1 MSIENAAWWASDIL
15 RLQDVRCC
23 CGLARVFSGRY
34 VRESVVDVPWGW
46 RWLKVPDLD
55 AKVLL
60 PLWLYWPVRLW
71 SDRYHLIFRPLLGL
85 GLWRVREPA
94 GYYVDGH
101 LTAPRWLRRAF
112 WCFINDTD
120 RAPKRVAFVSPVQ
133 RHAFD
138 VWADAM
144 LSRYAWAHW
153 ETRVPAEARER
164 ITREVLGRPRWTGHV
179 EAGAPGDLTD
189 FLTNEARAWTK

>member
-1 MSIENAAWWASDIL
+1 MADAGSIENEAWWASDIP

-34 VRESVVDVPWGW
+34 VRERMVDVPWGW

-71 SDRYHLIFRPLLGL
+71 SDRYRLVFRPLIRL

-101 LTAPRWLRRAF
+101 LTAPRWLRRAV
-112 WCFINDTD
+112 WCFINDAD
-120 RAPKRVAFVSPVQ
+120 HAPRP
-133 RHAFD
+133 R
-138 VWADAM
+138 
-144 LSRYAWAHW
+144 
-153 ETRVPAEARER
+153 
-164 ITREVLGRPRWTGHV
+164 VLGTVTFTLTPDLV
-179 EAGAPGDLTD
+179 EKCTPNRRAFID
-189 FLTNEARAWTK
+189 FAEQLAAESPDYVRVGPWEHFCR